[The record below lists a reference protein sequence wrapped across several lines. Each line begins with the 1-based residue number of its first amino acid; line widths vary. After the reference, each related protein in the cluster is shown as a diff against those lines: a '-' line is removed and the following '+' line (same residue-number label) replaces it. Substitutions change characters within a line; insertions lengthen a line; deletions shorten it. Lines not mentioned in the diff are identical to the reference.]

1 MRYRLLSIGLLALSA
16 LVVEMAGAEA
26 IPQED
31 ANVAGK
37 MKARQ
42 QEALPEAHRASIERR
57 NQLSKRLSGSELH
70 QFQQNDG
77 SITFTNRPDK
87 YERDRR
93 YERVAI
99 KYEAIV
105 VPPQYQKLK
114 APQEY
119 TTDNIA
125 QLIEKY
131 AEAYALDANLV
142 YAVIKAE
149 SNFQPN
155 AQSPAGACGLMQLM
169 PGTAAEMGV
178 TEIFDPAQN
187 IAGGSQYLSRMLELF
202 NGDVRLALAGYNAG
216 PENVKK
222 YAGIPPFEETQNYVN
237 RVLRF
242 HNGFTNGGADSRYAE
257 IKQVRGSGSRTKIA
271 KAAPAAPVSGR
282 YVVHFHS
289 GLTQPADEVEDQG
302 NYWYVKY
309 GARVYPVRKALV
321 SQIEEPA

>member
-1 MRYRLLSIGLLALSA
+1 MRYRVLSVGLLALAAA
-16 LVVEMAGAEA
+16 LHQPVGAEPT
-26 IPQED
+26 PQED
-31 ANVAGK
+31 VNVAEQ

-42 QEALPEAHRASIERR
+42 QKALPEAHRASIEKR
-57 NQLSKRLSGSELH
+57 NQLSKRFSGSELH

-99 KYEAIV
+99 KYEPIV

-187 IAGGSQYLSRMLELF
+187 IAGGSQYLARMLELF

-222 YAGIPPFEETQNYVN
+222 YNGIPPFEETQNYVN

-242 HNGFTNGGADSRYAE
+242 HNGFNKGGVDSRYAE
-257 IKQVRGSGSRTKIA
+257 IKQVRTSGSRTKMA
-271 KAAPAAPVSGR
+271 KAAPAAPMSGR